1 MTVLRYTVPPENEGC
16 KLGLFL
22 RMQGVT
28 AGLIKSVKYDGDG
41 FYADD
46 QPIRTNEP
54 VHAGQCIRF
63 ALPPE
68 QETSVTPQ
76 PVPFSIAYEDD
87 FAAVLNKPAGI
98 AVHPTLNYPDGT
110 LANGWL
116 YHLRQQ
122 GESGIFRPVNRI
134 DKNTSGLVLCAK
146 NAFAA
151 PLLAGSAHKCY
162 LAIVQGTM
170 PLGPG
175 RVEAPIARRG
185 DSIIGRCVC
194 ADGKYSLT
202 EYAVLILFYVMMAQM
217 VLMLLPRAKVCL
229 ERIDAVLSHR
239 PEITDGAGSL
249 PQTEGEAVCAFQHAW
264 FRFAD
269 ADEATLQDLDFV
281 LRRGQTTA
289 IIGSTGSGKS
299 SLVNLIPR
307 FYDTTGGDILI
318 DGVSIRDYTQESLR
332 AHMSIVAQDTV
343 LFNDT
348 IENNIAMGR
357 RGATHEEIVAAA
369 KIANAH
375 DFIMECPSGYDTNI
389 GDRGAKLSGGQR
401 QRLSIARAKSEGKRS

>member
-116 YHLRQQ
+116 YHLRQR
-122 GESGIFRPVNRI
+122 GKSGIFRPVNRI
-134 DKNTSGLVLCAK
+134 DKNTSGLGAVREKRLCRTAAGRVCPQVLPCDCAGY
-146 NAFAA
+146 NA
-151 PLLAGSAHKCY
+151 AGA
-162 LAIVQGTM
+162 
-170 PLGPG
+170 GPG
-175 RVEAPIARRG
+175 RSAHRAAR
-185 DSIIGRCVC
+185 
-194 ADGKYSLT
+194 
-202 EYAVLILFYVMMAQM
+202 
-217 VLMLLPRAKVCL
+217 
-229 ERIDAVLSHR
+229 
-239 PEITDGAGSL
+239 
-249 PQTEGEAVCAFQHAW
+249 
-264 FRFAD
+264 
-269 ADEATLQDLDFV
+269 
-281 LRRGQTTA
+281 
-289 IIGSTGSGKS
+289 
-299 SLVNLIPR
+299 
-307 FYDTTGGDILI
+307 
-318 DGVSIRDYTQESLR
+318 
-332 AHMSIVAQDTV
+332 
-343 LFNDT
+343 
-348 IENNIAMGR
+348 
-357 RGATHEEIVAAA
+357 
-369 KIANAH
+369 
-375 DFIMECPSGYDTNI
+375 
-389 GDRGAKLSGGQR
+389 
-401 QRLSIARAKSEGKRS
+401 

>member
-116 YHLRQQ
+116 YHLQQ
-122 GESGIFRPVNRI
+122 RGESGIFRPVNRI

-146 NAFAA
+146 KRLCRTAAGRVCPQVLPCDCAGYNA
-151 PLLAGSAHKCY
+151 AGA
-162 LAIVQGTM
+162 
-170 PLGPG
+170 GPG
-175 RVEAPIARRG
+175 RSAYRAAR
-185 DSIIGRCVC
+185 
-194 ADGKYSLT
+194 
-202 EYAVLILFYVMMAQM
+202 
-217 VLMLLPRAKVCL
+217 
-229 ERIDAVLSHR
+229 
-239 PEITDGAGSL
+239 
-249 PQTEGEAVCAFQHAW
+249 
-264 FRFAD
+264 
-269 ADEATLQDLDFV
+269 
-281 LRRGQTTA
+281 
-289 IIGSTGSGKS
+289 
-299 SLVNLIPR
+299 
-307 FYDTTGGDILI
+307 
-318 DGVSIRDYTQESLR
+318 
-332 AHMSIVAQDTV
+332 
-343 LFNDT
+343 
-348 IENNIAMGR
+348 
-357 RGATHEEIVAAA
+357 
-369 KIANAH
+369 
-375 DFIMECPSGYDTNI
+375 
-389 GDRGAKLSGGQR
+389 
-401 QRLSIARAKSEGKRS
+401 